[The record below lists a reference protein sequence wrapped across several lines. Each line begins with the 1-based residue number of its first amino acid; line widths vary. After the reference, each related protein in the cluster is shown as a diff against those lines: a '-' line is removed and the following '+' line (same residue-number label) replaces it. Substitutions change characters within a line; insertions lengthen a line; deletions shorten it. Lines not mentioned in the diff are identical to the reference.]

1 MLNSSYL
8 MQLMKMSNRHELLK
22 RGLSWRDIC
31 ISLRTSILMY
41 KYDLFFLFLFLYRPC
56 LGLMALALLR
66 ERMHLLV
73 QSVCKTLTHKE

>member
-41 KYDLFFLFLFLYRPC
+41 KCDLFFVVFISLSSMFGVDGTRSFTRTDAPARAKC
-56 LGLMALALLR
+56 L
-66 ERMHLLV
+66 
-73 QSVCKTLTHKE
+73 QNTDS